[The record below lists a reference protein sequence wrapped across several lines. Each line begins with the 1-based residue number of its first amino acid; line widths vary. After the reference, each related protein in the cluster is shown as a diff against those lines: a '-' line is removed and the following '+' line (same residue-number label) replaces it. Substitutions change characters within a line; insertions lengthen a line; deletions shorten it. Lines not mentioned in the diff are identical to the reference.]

1 MCSMLE
7 KFEMMNL
14 LFGELC
20 LVVLPITVSVINLL
34 SELCFGPDT

>member
-14 LFGELC
+14 LFGKLC
-20 LVVLPITVSVINLL
+20 LVVLVVDTYN
-34 SELCFGPDT
+34 SERDEFVE